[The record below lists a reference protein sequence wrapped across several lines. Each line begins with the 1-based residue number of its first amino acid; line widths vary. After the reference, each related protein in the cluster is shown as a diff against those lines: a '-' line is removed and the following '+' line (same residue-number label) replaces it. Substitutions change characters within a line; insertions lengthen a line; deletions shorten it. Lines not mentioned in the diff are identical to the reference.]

1 MDEIFDTGF
10 YVQASMFAI
19 PKKIELYIATSQIYG
34 DSDEGFGNS
43 AEYLTGLNFYPF
55 NTRDTRLNLQYIRVI
70 DSPVGSTFG
79 YYTTGQDGDTVAVA
93 YSLMF

>member
-1 MDEIFDTGF
+1 MTTPGSTT
-10 YVQASMFAI
+10 AS
-19 PKKIELYIATSQIYG
+19 
-34 DSDEGFGNS
+34 
-43 AEYLTGLNFYPF
+43 EYLTGLNFYPF

-79 YYTTGQDGDTVAVA
+79 YYTTGQNGDTVSVA